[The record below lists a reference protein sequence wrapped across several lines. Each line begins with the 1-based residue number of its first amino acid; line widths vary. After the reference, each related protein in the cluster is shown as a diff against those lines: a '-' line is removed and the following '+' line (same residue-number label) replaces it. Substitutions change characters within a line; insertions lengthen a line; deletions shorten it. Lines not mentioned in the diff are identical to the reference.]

1 MANADQDQPARA
13 CGQGL
18 HKTIQPTV
26 HLRGRLGAGPP
37 ASMRCNRAHL
47 KILHASS
54 DRAPRSLWHES
65 MPDICAL
72 LMTNL
77 DALHDHTFHSALWA
91 WCVRPS
97 VTGER
102 VNPHPPRHPKRRK
115 CAQSVTAPAQIAIA
129 QSVLRLL
136 SLNAYTCIAPRGAH
150 HMVVRWWLCSNLGKT
165 YLGSRR
171 KNHDGAG
178 GGDLFYIRQYRTP
191 VFLPHCLPPPPAL
204 PTLSD

>member
-115 CAQSVTAPAQIAIA
+115 RAQSVTAPAQIAIA
-129 QSVLRLL
+129 QNVLRLL
-136 SLNAYTCIAPRGAH
+136 SLMLLAY
-150 HMVVRWWLCSNLGKT
+150 LCTFCTTASPDMHT
-165 YLGSRR
+165 PASRR
-171 KNHDGAG
+171 EEHIIWWFGGGSVAILARRTSAAG
-178 GGDLFYIRQYRTP
+178 GKIMTVP
-191 VFLPHCLPPPPAL
+191 VEG
-204 PTLSD
+204 T